1 MPVAFVTGGSGFV
14 GRNLIPALIE
24 RGYQVRALARSEQAI
39 QTVKNLGAQAV
50 KGDLSMVELIYE
62 AMQDCQLVCH
72 SAAHLGDWGKY
83 KDFYRDNVKG
93 TENVL
98 EAAQTAKVE
107 KFVHVGTEAVLVG
120 GPPIIR
126 VNETQPIPLEPQGLY
141 PATKALAEQRVLAA
155 NTASFTTI
163 VVRPRLIWGK
173 DDTTILPKLVESVR
187 SGQFKWIDGGH
198 YLTSTCHVTNVC
210 EGIILAAEKGRG
222 GQVYFLTD
230 GQPIEVREFFT
241 KMLKTQ
247 GITSESGSIPGWLA
261 MAIAQL
267 IEFFWT
273 TYELTGQ
280 PPVTVTALRLI
291 GTEVTVDDTKA
302 RKELGYK
309 GLVSLEAGLA
319 GMSRF

>member
-98 EAAQTAKVE
+98 EAAQAAKVE

-302 RKELGYK
+302 RKELGYQ

-319 GMSRF
+319 GMSRL